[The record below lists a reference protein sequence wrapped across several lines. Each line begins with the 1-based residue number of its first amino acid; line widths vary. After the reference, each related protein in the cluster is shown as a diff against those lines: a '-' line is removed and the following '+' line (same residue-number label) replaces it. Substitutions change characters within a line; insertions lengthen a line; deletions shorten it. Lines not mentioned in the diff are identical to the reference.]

1 MLLNKQITNY
11 FNRKLLSFSKQKI
24 KQASLNGLFLS
35 LKTKYRFW
43 QLFQYQ
49 NAEKYLF
56 SITLL
61 FDSINHK
68 SQ

>member
-1 MLLNKQITNY
+1 MGY
-11 FNRKLLSFSKQKI
+11 FSPSTQNIGSDNS
-24 KQASLNGLFLS
+24 
-35 LKTKYRFW
+35 
-43 QLFQYQ
+43 FQYQ

-56 SITLL
+56 SIILL